1 MPRFAVQMTFAAPA
15 RSGPV
20 RHGHLARLPRAGGVR
35 YLAGDGV
42 IAATATVR
50 ADTAAEAAADVR
62 RTVER
67 DQARRGGG
75 PVRVLSWTA
84 TRQVPV
90 LAGPGRRRD
99 TRFRGGPS
107 SWSDGDGDEGD
118 GTAGVREPRRPG
130 PAPGAM
136 SAALDPPR
144 ELRRHALESR
154 FPL

>member
-1 MPRFAVQMTFAAPA
+1 MPRFTVQMTLAAPS

-20 RHGHLARLPRAGGVR
+20 RGGHVARLARAGSVR

-42 IAATATVR
+42 IAVTATVR
-50 ADTAAEAAADVR
+50 AETAAEAAADVR
-62 RTVER
+62 CAVER
-67 DQARRGGG
+67 DQARSGNG

-90 LAGPGRRRD
+90 LAGLGRGRN
-99 TRFRGGPS
+99 TRFRGGPA
-107 SWSDGDGDEGD
+107 SWTDGDGDEGG

-136 SAALDPPR
+136 SAALDPPQ
-144 ELRRHALESR
+144 ELWGR

>member
-1 MPRFAVQMTFAAPA
+1 MPRFTVQMTLAAPG

-20 RHGHLARLPRAGGVR
+20 RGGHVVRLPRSGSVR

-42 IAATATVR
+42 IAVTATVR
-50 ADTAAEAAADVR
+50 AQTAGEAAADVR
-62 RTVER
+62 CAVER
-67 DQARRGGG
+67 DQARHGKG

-90 LAGPGRRRD
+90 LAGVGRRRH
-99 TRFRGGPS
+99 TRFRGGPE
-107 SWSDGDGDEGD
+107 SWTDGDEGG

-130 PAPGAM
+130 PTPGSM

-144 ELRRHALESR
+144 ELWGR
-154 FPL
+154 FPA